1 MLNLIYLTETS
12 DSTLD
17 QIKRAGFDGY
27 IAYNPYR
34 AEISFGTK
42 FEYYDEP
49 TADIEGHQDRYF
61 EFRERTKGKNRLVAY
76 ASNIE
81 RAQQMAVWHTDYSY
95 MAMFRYPIQN
105 RGWWSNFWQLYV
117 TLPQKIKAFKNEI
130 PDDAKV
136 VGVLQAFGG
145 EQDYVIPTKRQLDIM
160 RRTWTSV
167 MGDRLV
173 GFAYFIWENTDT
185 EGSGWDTLKSYPYL
199 WPKYIG

>member
-1 MLNLIYLTETS
+1 
-12 DSTLD
+12 
-17 QIKRAGFDGY
+17 
-27 IAYNPYR
+27 
-34 AEISFGTK
+34 
-42 FEYYDEP
+42 
-49 TADIEGHQDRYF
+49 
-61 EFRERTKGKNRLVAY
+61 
-76 ASNIE
+76 
-81 RAQQMAVWHTDYSY
+81 
-95 MAMFRYPIQN
+95 MFRYPIQN